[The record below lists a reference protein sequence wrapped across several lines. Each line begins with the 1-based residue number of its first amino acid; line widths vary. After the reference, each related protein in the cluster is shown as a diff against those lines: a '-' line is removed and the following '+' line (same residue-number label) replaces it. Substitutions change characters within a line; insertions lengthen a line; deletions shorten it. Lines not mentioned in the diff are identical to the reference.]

1 MEYLVVELVSPH
13 CSVDTVVCLLL
24 VSKDTHT
31 LVTGKGFV
39 SSLYSR
45 IFSLLPPSNQALLQ
59 SSWFDLGENRS
70 LSTLIPLLD
79 KLYFTKR
86 TRRYTSSTYRYLQ
99 DAILYQQ
106 TDIAEGIVSYDDDLI
121 PFFRYQQQ
129 RIPSLFT
136 TAGKV
141 GNTNNVLYIVKVF
154 GSGCI
159 PHSLV
164 GAAEEN
170 NFPFFKW
177 IYEHSMSG
185 LERWRV
191 AEMDVCVNDILTH
204 FFTKDNQEALC
215 YLFLNLDRICAKAT
229 ILEGAVNNKLDQVLS
244 LIDRCLVDYF
254 PCRAMMSAVSDHP
267 TWLWVKRKMDT
278 IPCPVIRPDEGIPQ
292 VTLDVVEYN
301 RNTGHRCKATWGTT
315 HHFVMV
321 YVEDMGSIVVGV
333 ADSED
338 SDMYPLTEEQAKLA
352 LSMGRSVILSKWRP
366 LPL

>member
-31 LVTGKGFV
+31 LVTGKGFI

-45 IFSLLPPSNQALLQ
+45 IFSLLPPCNQTLLQ
-59 SSWFDLGENRS
+59 SSWSDLGENKS
-70 LSTLIPLLD
+70 LSTLVPLLD

-86 TRRYTSSTYRYLQ
+86 TRRYTPSTYNYLQ
-99 DAILYQQ
+99 QAILCQQ
-106 TDIAEGIVSYDDDLI
+106 TDIAESVISYDNDLI
-121 PFFRYQQQ
+121 PFFRYQ
-129 RIPSLFT
+129 RRHVPSLFT
-136 TAGKV
+136 TVGKV
-141 GNTNNVLYIVKVF
+141 GDTNNVLYIVKVF
-154 GSGCI
+154 GSSYI

-177 IYEHSMSG
+177 IYEDSMSG
-185 LERWRV
+185 LERWKV
-191 AEMDVCVNDILTH
+191 AEVDDCVNDILTH

-215 YLFLNLDRICAKAT
+215 YLFLNLDKVCARAT

-244 LIDRCLVDYF
+244 LVDRWLVDYF
-254 PCRAMMSAVSDHP
+254 LCRAMMLAISDHP

-292 VTLDVVEYN
+292 VMLNVVEYN
-301 RNTGHRCKATWGTT
+301 RNTGHRRQATWDTT

-321 YVEDMGSIVVGV
+321 YVEDMGHIVVGV

-338 SDMYPLTEEQAKLA
+338 SDLYPLTEGQAKLA
-352 LSMGRSVILSKWRP
+352 LSMGKCCTK
-366 LPL
+366 